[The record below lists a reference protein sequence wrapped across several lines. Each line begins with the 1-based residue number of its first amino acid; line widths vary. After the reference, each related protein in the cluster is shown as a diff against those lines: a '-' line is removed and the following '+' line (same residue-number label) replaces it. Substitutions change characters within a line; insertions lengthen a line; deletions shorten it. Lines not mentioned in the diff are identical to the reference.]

1 MQPKSPSPTH
11 PEPGVKSPG
20 PCDDEREGFWLVAWG
35 VLGIALLFVP
45 PTSPVLNAFDPPKRV
60 GWAILALALVMRPRA
75 WRCRRDAPAV
85 AAAGALVV
93 WMAART
99 LLRPNPAVEIEV
111 LFTWLLPPVLFLAA
125 HGVRFG
131 GGAIRRL
138 GALLLAGAYLQAA
151 LMVMQ
156 RSGFD
161 PLFAATTEAMAYAPG
176 RMVGT
181 IGYHNQAVDFLLVS
195 CVGALWVSSSA
206 RVQLAWMAPL
216 FAIAVLTGN
225 RGGVLAFVSAAAAA
239 LGTRAV
245 AWLRERRRTNRQSR
259 HPPAW
264 RAWLATIAVA
274 VLVFSSVAVVAGRL
288 SPTLAARYSPTAE
301 GGVRAPAVQSRLL
314 MWRIAA
320 EMARERPLLGW
331 GAGEYAF
338 QYLDRLGGTLPERKT
353 HAILTS
359 VVYAREAHNDPL
371 QFLAEFGFV
380 GLLLLLGLV
389 AAILRP
395 RPDPGAVPA
404 GAGGVAVFVLVG
416 MTASALFSFPWQC
429 AMAGPMAGLILG
441 LATTPPQTP
450 DVPSRAARAAQ
461 IGLVATA
468 LAVLAGFGRLSFLDQ
483 TIAEVIA
490 DPEAHE
496 EGWDDMI
503 PRFAHR
509 HQALLGAVEAE
520 RGLYDAAIGRLAHA
534 QSGYRDVT
542 LWNNLGHALAK
553 AGRWDEAATVYAR
566 WAATGIEHD
575 DALAN
580 LSVACEN
587 AGAFP
592 AAAAALDAKVRL
604 WPQTTPAEVK
614 RLAVLFMRARDCE
627 RADRAIWR
635 SHRRWKDADAETVAE
650 MENLA
655 GSVALLAGDAERA
668 EPLFKAALQRHPG
681 LESARR
687 NLENLKSAR

>member
-60 GWAILALALVMRPRA
+60 GWAILALALVLRPRA

-85 AAAGALVV
+85 AAAFALVA

-111 LFTWLLPPVLFLAA
+111 LFTWLLPPLLFLAA
-125 HGVRFG
+125 HGMRIG
-131 GGAIRRL
+131 GGALRKL
-138 GALLLAGAYLQAA
+138 GAMLLVGAYLQAT
-151 LMVMQ
+151 LMTLQ
-156 RSGFD
+156 RFGLD

-216 FAIAVLTGN
+216 FAVAVLAGN
-225 RGGVLAFVSAAAAA
+225 RGGVLAFLA
-239 LGTRAV
+239 AV
-245 AWLRERRRTNRQSR
+245 AAVLGARGVTWLRERRTNRESR
-259 HPPAW
+259 SPPAR

-274 VLVFSSVAVVAGRL
+274 ILVFSSAAVVAGRL
-288 SPTLAARYSPTAE
+288 SPTLAARYSPKAE
-301 GGVRAPAVQSRLL
+301 GGVRSPAVQSRLL

-320 EMARERPLLGW
+320 EMARERPLIGW

-338 QYLDRLGGTLPERKT
+338 QYLDRLGEILPERKT
-353 HAILTS
+353 HAILIS

-371 QFLAEFGFV
+371 QFLAEFGFA

-395 RPDPGAVPA
+395 RPGPGAVPA

-416 MTASALFSFPWQC
+416 MTASGLFSFPWQC

-450 DVPSRAARAAQ
+450 EPPTRAARAAQ
-461 IGLVATA
+461 IARVAA
-468 LAVLAGFGRLSFLDQ
+468 AVAMLAGFGRLSLLDQ
-483 TIAEVIA
+483 AVAEALA
-490 DPEAHE
+490 DPDAHQ
-496 EGWDDMI
+496 EGWDELT
-503 PRFAHR
+503 PKRAYR
-509 HQALLGAVEAE
+509 RQALLGAVEAE

-592 AAAAALDAKVRL
+592 AAAEALDTKIRL

-614 RLAVLFMRARDCE
+614 RLAVLFMRARDYE
-627 RADRAIWR
+627 RADRSIWR
-635 SHRRWKDADAETVAE
+635 SHRRWKDADAQTVAE